1 MYKAMPRRA
10 GALLTSLIFVA
21 AACSSPAGDDESAN
35 QNEPAPEPAADATQP
50 DETATEETG
59 TTALEEE
66 DVATEE
72 TGSDSTAAA
81 DPKDPVVVAV
91 LYPDLRVAADF
102 GFAEEVSDFAPVFEA
117 FMDDANARGGIAG
130 HPIQLEMMLFDLLI
144 PGDSSRAC
152 LTATQDLDAFV
163 VLGTGGVFGDPVV
176 CVTEQNETLM
186 IQDDG
191 SPGEFYERAEGRLFT
206 IVPSKDDTQRAI
218 VDAFADELGAAP
230 FAVFSALDTGGD
242 HETMERALLPA
253 LADVGLD
260 PAVTVVLDSDT
271 EIAASQIPIVVGEI
285 QAAGVETII
294 STAGFVPTAP
304 FTSAL
309 EAAGVDVMW
318 VGSDAAGFA
327 SGLYASQLD
336 PAQLDG
342 ARAITVR
349 STGWDN
355 AGLDE
360 PAAQAACR
368 SRAGELM
375 GADIGI
381 DSIDLAGANY
391 ACNFANLLVAAGELL
406 DGDLTTESM
415 AAALRALT
423 EIDLATYGP
432 AGFDGGSSA
441 TQQARLIEWTAD
453 CACWSPIGDFEPLT
467 AG

>member
-1 MYKAMPRRA
+1 MTVQTMTPRRLA
-10 GALLTSLIFVA
+10 ALLAGLILA
-21 AACSSPAGDDESAN
+21 AGACSSPAGDETSTATDP
-35 QNEPAPEPAADATQP
+35 PATDAASDGTDT
-50 DETATEETG
+50 DETVTGAT
-59 TTALEEE
+59 
-66 DVATEE
+66 V
-72 TGSDSTAAA
+72 TGSTIPTG
-81 DPKDPVVVAV
+81 PKEPVVVAV
-91 LYPDLRVAADF
+91 LYPDLSLAADF

-117 FMDDANARGGIAG
+117 FMDDANERGGIAG
-130 HPIQLEMMLFDLLI
+130 HPIELEMVQFDLAI
-144 PGDSSRAC
+144 AGDSSRAC
-152 LTATQDLDAFV
+152 LTATQDLDAFL

-218 VDAFADELGAAP
+218 VEAFADELGAAP

-242 HETMERALLPA
+242 HETMERTLLPA
-253 LADVGLD
+253 LADAGLD
-260 PAVTVVLDSDT
+260 PAVTVVLDSDA
-271 EIAASQIPIVVGEI
+271 EIAASQIPIEVGEI

-309 EAAGVDVMW
+309 EAAGVDVLW

-327 SGLYASQLD
+327 SALYASQLD
-336 PAQLDG
+336 PAQVDG

-349 STGWDN
+349 TAGWEN
-355 AGLDE
+355 AGLEE

-368 SRAGELM
+368 ARAGELL
-375 GADIGI
+375 GTEVGI

-391 ACNFANLLVAAGELL
+391 ACNFADLIVAAGEAVE
-406 DGDLTTESM
+406 GDLTTESM

-423 EIDLATYGP
+423 EIDLASYGP

-441 TQQARLIEWTAD
+441 TRQGRLIEWTAD
-453 CACWSPIGDFEPLT
+453 CACWSPIGEYQPLT
-467 AG
+467 VG